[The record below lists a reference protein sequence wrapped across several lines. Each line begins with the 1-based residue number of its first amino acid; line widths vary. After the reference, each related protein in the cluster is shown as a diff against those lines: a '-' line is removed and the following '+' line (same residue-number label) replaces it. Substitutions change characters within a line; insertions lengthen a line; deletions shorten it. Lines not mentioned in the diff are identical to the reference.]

1 MPPGRFSV
9 GPHLPGR
16 LLAVKIYQAF
26 LVRRASDDP
35 AVAIRRSQ
43 GKMQFLI
50 LVSVVVLSMVT
61 AVGTA
66 SLVITLLIRLMSKLR

>member
-1 MPPGRFSV
+1 
-9 GPHLPGR
+9 
-16 LLAVKIYQAF
+16 
-26 LVRRASDDP
+26 
-35 AVAIRRSQ
+35 
-43 GKMQFLI
+43 MQFLI